1 MNVRKLL
8 AFFPILLG
16 VWMLSSCDD
25 EKKIDFGDLP
35 SEARSFIENYFP
47 SADILSIVQEKE
59 DGRKEYQVKL
69 SDGTDMEF
77 DEDGEW
83 TNIECYFSP
92 LPTGILP
99 ANVITK
105 VEELHPEAYIN
116 GAEKELGGYVV
127 EVTDAGGIDWDMR
140 FNAQFEYVSQSQ
152 DRNFFYVES
161 PVHFNR

>member
-116 GAEKELGGYVV
+116 GVEKELGGYVV

-152 DRNFFYVES
+152 DRND
-161 PVHFNR
+161 

>member
-1 MNVRKLL
+1 MSVRKLL

-69 SDGTDMEF
+69 SNGTDMEF

-92 LPTGILP
+92 LPPGILP

-116 GAEKELGGYVV
+116 GVEKELGGYVV

-152 DRNFFYVES
+152 DRNDD
-161 PVHFNR
+161 

>member
-99 ANVITK
+99 ANVITE

-116 GAEKELGGYVV
+116 GVEKELGGYVV

-152 DRNFFYVES
+152 DRNDD
-161 PVHFNR
+161 

>member
-116 GAEKELGGYVV
+116 GVEKELGGYVV

-152 DRNFFYVES
+152 DRNGD
-161 PVHFNR
+161 

>member
-1 MNVRKLL
+1 MSVRKLL

-99 ANVITK
+99 ATVITK

-116 GAEKELGGYVV
+116 GVEKELGGYVV

-152 DRNFFYVES
+152 DRNDD
-161 PVHFNR
+161 

>member
-69 SDGTDMEF
+69 SNGTDMEF

-116 GAEKELGGYVV
+116 GVEKELGGYVV
-127 EVTDAGGIDWDMR
+127 EVTDADGIDWDMR

-152 DRNFFYVES
+152 DRNDD
-161 PVHFNR
+161 

>member
-116 GAEKELGGYVV
+116 GVEKELGGYVV
-127 EVTDAGGIDWDMR
+127 EVTDADGIDWDMS
-140 FNAQFEYVSQSQ
+140 FNAQFEYV
-152 DRNFFYVES
+152 
-161 PVHFNR
+161 

>member
-8 AFFPILLG
+8 AFLPILLG

-116 GAEKELGGYVV
+116 GVEKELGGYVV

-140 FNAQFEYVSQSQ
+140 FNAQFEYVSQSK
-152 DRNFFYVES
+152 DRNDD
-161 PVHFNR
+161 

>member
-47 SADILSIVQEKE
+47 SADILSIIQEKE
-59 DGRKEYQVKL
+59 NGRKEYQVKL

-116 GAEKELGGYVV
+116 GVEKELGGYVV

-152 DRNFFYVES
+152 DRND
-161 PVHFNR
+161 

>member
-8 AFFPILLG
+8 AFLPILLG

-47 SADILSIVQEKE
+47 SADVLSIVQEKE

-116 GAEKELGGYVV
+116 GVEKELGGYVV

-152 DRNFFYVES
+152 DRNDD
-161 PVHFNR
+161 

>member
-69 SDGTDMEF
+69 SNGTDMEF

-116 GAEKELGGYVV
+116 GVEKELGGYVV
-127 EVTDAGGIDWDMR
+127 EVTDAGGIDWDLR

-152 DRNFFYVES
+152 DRNDD
-161 PVHFNR
+161 

>member
-1 MNVRKLL
+1 MNERKLL

-69 SDGTDMEF
+69 SNGTDMEF

-116 GAEKELGGYVV
+116 GVEKELGGYVV

-140 FNAQFEYVSQSQ
+140 FNALFEYVSQSQ
-152 DRNFFYVES
+152 DRNDD
-161 PVHFNR
+161 

>member
-105 VEELHPEAYIN
+105 VEELHPEVYIN
-116 GAEKELGGYVV
+116 GVEKELGGYVV

-152 DRNFFYVES
+152 DRND
-161 PVHFNR
+161 

>member
-8 AFFPILLG
+8 AFLPILLG

-105 VEELHPEAYIN
+105 VEERDPEAYIN
-116 GAEKELGGYVV
+116 GVEKELGGCVV
-127 EVTDAGGIDWDMR
+127 EVKEAGGIDWDMR

-152 DRNFFYVES
+152 DRNDD
-161 PVHFNR
+161 

>member
-8 AFFPILLG
+8 AFLPILLG

-116 GAEKELGGYVV
+116 GVEKELGGYVV
-127 EVTDAGGIDWDMR
+127 EVTDADGIDWDMR

-152 DRNFFYVES
+152 DRNDD
-161 PVHFNR
+161 

>member
-1 MNVRKLL
+1 MIMNVRKLL
-8 AFFPILLG
+8 AFLPILLG

-116 GAEKELGGYVV
+116 GVEKELGGYVV

-152 DRNFFYVES
+152 DRND
-161 PVHFNR
+161 

>member
-116 GAEKELGGYVV
+116 GVEKELGGYVV

-152 DRNFFYVES
+152 DRNDD
-161 PVHFNR
+161 

>member
-35 SEARSFIENYFP
+35 SEARSFIENYFL

-69 SDGTDMEF
+69 SNGTDMEF

-116 GAEKELGGYVV
+116 GVEKELGGYVV

-152 DRNFFYVES
+152 DRNDD
-161 PVHFNR
+161 

>member
-1 MNVRKLL
+1 MKVRNLL
-8 AFFPILLG
+8 AFLPMLLG
-16 VWMLSSCDD
+16 VLLLSSCDD
-25 EKKIDFGDLP
+25 EKKIDFADLP
-35 SEARSFIENYFP
+35 SQARSFVETYFP
-47 SADILSIVQEKE
+47 DVDILSVIQEKD

-77 DEDGEW
+77 DEAGTW
-83 TNIECYFSP
+83 ISIECYFSP

-116 GAEKELGGYVV
+116 GVEKELGGYVV

-152 DRNFFYVES
+152 DRNDD
-161 PVHFNR
+161 

>member
-8 AFFPILLG
+8 AFLPILLG

-59 DGRKEYQVKL
+59 NGRKEYQVKL
-69 SDGTDMEF
+69 SNGTDMEF

-116 GAEKELGGYVV
+116 GVEKELGGYVV
-127 EVTDAGGIDWDMR
+127 EVTDADGIDWDMR

-152 DRNFFYVES
+152 DRND
-161 PVHFNR
+161 

>member
-47 SADILSIVQEKE
+47 SADILSIIQEKE
-59 DGRKEYQVKL
+59 NGRKEYQVKL

-116 GAEKELGGYVV
+116 GVEKELGGYVV

-152 DRNFFYVES
+152 DRNDD
-161 PVHFNR
+161 

>member
-105 VEELHPEAYIN
+105 VEELRTEAYIN
-116 GAEKELGGYVV
+116 GVEKELGGYVV

-140 FNAQFEYVSQSQ
+140 FNAQFVFVSQSQ
-152 DRNFFYVES
+152 DRNDD
-161 PVHFNR
+161 

>member
-25 EKKIDFGDLP
+25 AKKIDFGDLP

-69 SDGTDMEF
+69 SNGTDMEF

-116 GAEKELGGYVV
+116 GVEKELGGYVV

-152 DRNFFYVES
+152 DRND
-161 PVHFNR
+161 

>member
-99 ANVITK
+99 TNVITK

-116 GAEKELGGYVV
+116 GVEKELGGYVV

-152 DRNFFYVES
+152 DRNDD
-161 PVHFNR
+161 

>member
-59 DGRKEYQVKL
+59 DGRKEYRVKL
-69 SDGTDMEF
+69 SNGTDMEF

-116 GAEKELGGYVV
+116 GVEKELGGYVV

-152 DRNFFYVES
+152 DRND
-161 PVHFNR
+161 

>member
-16 VWMLSSCDD
+16 VWMLLSCDD

-116 GAEKELGGYVV
+116 GVEKELGGYVV

-152 DRNFFYVES
+152 DRNDD
-161 PVHFNR
+161 

>member
-8 AFFPILLG
+8 AFLPILLG

-69 SDGTDMEF
+69 SNGTDMEF

-116 GAEKELGGYVV
+116 GVEKELGGYVV
-127 EVTDAGGIDWDMR
+127 EVTDADGIDWDMR

-152 DRNFFYVES
+152 DRND
-161 PVHFNR
+161 

>member
-8 AFFPILLG
+8 AFLPILLG

-47 SADILSIVQEKE
+47 SADVLSIVQEKE

-69 SDGTDMEF
+69 SNGTDMEF

-116 GAEKELGGYVV
+116 GVEKELGGYVV

-152 DRNFFYVES
+152 DRNDD
-161 PVHFNR
+161 

>member
-47 SADILSIVQEKE
+47 SADVLSIVQEKE

-69 SDGTDMEF
+69 SNGTDMEF

-116 GAEKELGGYVV
+116 GVEKELGGYVV

-152 DRNFFYVES
+152 DRNDD
-161 PVHFNR
+161 

>member
-8 AFFPILLG
+8 AFLPILLG

-105 VEELHPEAYIN
+105 VEKLHPEAYIN
-116 GAEKELGGYVV
+116 GVEKELGGYVV

-152 DRNFFYVES
+152 DRNDD
-161 PVHFNR
+161 

>member
-8 AFFPILLG
+8 AFLPILLG

-69 SDGTDMEF
+69 SNGTDMEF

-105 VEELHPEAYIN
+105 VEELQPEAYIN
-116 GAEKELGGYVV
+116 GVEKELGGYVV

-152 DRNFFYVES
+152 DRNDD
-161 PVHFNR
+161 